1 MNPVAHGASS
11 ALADIA
17 DFDAAPFSIKVRL
30 DPLKMDD
37 RYRWAITEG
46 ERTIKHSSHTYR
58 TKIQAEAAATK
69 RSAASK
75 PRAAVKSEPVAT
87 AFQWVHFSLS

>member
-1 MNPVAHGASS
+1 MNPVAHGVSS

-46 ERTIKHSSHTYR
+46 ERTIKHSSYTYR
-58 TKIQAEAAATK
+58 TKIQAEAAANEALS
-69 RSAASK
+69 RIEA
-75 PRAAVKSEPVAT
+75 PRRREK
-87 AFQWVHFSLS
+87 